1 MYNENMNAK
10 DLNLDEKLILLCGK
24 EHSMSLETLDGK
36 LPSITMSDGPHGL
49 RTFRKDEN
57 GKSKAVPATAMPS
70 LTVIANSWNKE
81 AAKTDGGVLGDECID
96 NGIDLLLAPGVNIK
110 RSLLCGRN
118 FEYFSEDPYLA
129 GTMAKS
135 YIEGVQGRGVGVS
148 LKHFCLNNLETERAM
163 QSSECDERTMR
174 EIYVKPFEIALQAK
188 PWTVM
193 ASYNPVNGVY
203 ACENPKLLTKLL
215 REELGFKGVVVSDWN
230 AVHSAYKSLRAGLDL
245 RMPYDKNN
253 YNDLKSAY
261 EKGYITDR
269 QIDDA
274 VDRIIELLQK
284 NNTFE
289 KKVCT
294 LSESRHEYAVKI
306 AEEGLVLLKN
316 QGNILPLKGGK
327 QEKIA
332 VIGYLAAKPAIGGG
346 GSSAVPT
353 EYDIPSLSDALRCRC
368 ESEIG
373 YEVGVNELS
382 FSNAKDAYSLA
393 FGADAVIIVVGEGAD
408 KFYEGGD
415 RDTIR
420 LRAEQE
426 KFILETAKYN
436 DNVIA
441 VIESGDAVD
450 VSAFESAVK
459 AIIFAGYAG
468 EGVNEALADIILGKT
483 CPSGKL
489 SQTFPTSL
497 ESSYMKDCIGDG
509 VAVFYSEGVFVG
521 YRYYDKYDIPV
532 RYEFGFGLSYAKFK
546 YSDLR
551 VVKTG
556 DTDFTVS
563 YTISNV
569 SSVDGKEVS
578 QVYVRD
584 VVALVARPLRE
595 LKGYSKDLI
604 KAGESK
610 RIEIK
615 LDFGSFA
622 YYSTV
627 YDKWLVENGV
637 FEIEV
642 GASSRDIRLKQS
654 VKIQSDDSMQPS
666 QNAMFAMIG

>member
-1 MYNENMNAK
+1 MKAK
-10 DLNLDEKLILLCGK
+10 DLNLDEKLKLLCGK
-24 EHSMSLETLDGK
+24 ERSMSLETLDGK
-36 LPSITMSDGPHGL
+36 LPQVTMSDGPHGL

-57 GKSKAVPATAMPS
+57 GKNKPVPATAMPS
-70 LTVIANSWNKE
+70 LTVIANGWNRE
-81 AAKTDGGVLGDECID
+81 TARTDGEILADECID

-129 GTMAKS
+129 GTLAEK
-135 YIEGVQGRGVGVS
+135 YIEGVQSHGVGVS

-174 EIYVKPFEIALQAK
+174 EIYVKPFEIALRAK
-188 PWTVM
+188 PWAVM

-203 ACENPKLLTKLL
+203 ACENPKILTELL
-215 REELGFKGVVVSDWN
+215 REKLGFNGMVISDWN

-253 YNDLKSAY
+253 FGDLKRAY
-261 EKGYITDR
+261 EKGYITDE
-269 QIDDA
+269 QINA
-274 VDRIIELLQK
+274 AIERITDFIQK
-284 NNTFE
+284 SATAE
-289 KKVCT
+289 KKART
-294 LSESRHEYAVKI
+294 RLESRREYAVKA

-316 QGNILPLKGGK
+316 DGGLLPLKAK
-327 QEKIA
+327 KSDRIA
-332 VIGYLAAKPAIGGG
+332 VLGYLAAKPNIGGG
-346 GSSAVPT
+346 GSSAVSVAFP
-353 EYDIPSLSDALRCRC
+353 IPSLCDALKSRCD
-368 ESEIG
+368 G
-373 YEVGVNELS
+373 VVDYEVGVNELS
-382 FSNAKDAYSLA
+382 FSNAKNAYSCA
-393 FGADAVIIVVGEGAD
+393 FGASAVIIVVGEGAD

-436 DNVIA
+436 DNIIV

-459 AIIFAGYAG
+459 SIIFAGYAG
-468 EGVNEALADIILGKT
+468 EGVNDALADIILGKI

-489 SQTFPTSL
+489 SQTFPVSL
-497 ESSYMKDCIGDG
+497 ENSYTKDDIGDG
-509 VAVFYSEGVFVG
+509 VAVRYGDGVFVG
-521 YRYYDKYDIPV
+521 YRYYDKFNLPV
-532 RYEFGFGLSYAKFK
+532 RYEFGFGLSYAKFE
-546 YSDLR
+546 YSDLS
-551 VVKTG
+551 VIKNG

-563 YTISNV
+563 YTIKNV
-569 SSVDGKEVS
+569 SSVDGKEIS

-595 LKGYSKDLI
+595 LKGYSKDMI

-627 YDKWLVENGV
+627 YDRWLVENGV

-642 GASSRDIRLKQS
+642 GASSRDIRLKNTI
-654 VKIQSDDSMQPS
+654 KIELDDDSQPS
-666 QNAMFAMIG
+666 QNAMSTMIG